1 MYVSTSQS
9 IVCEWHQFQGINV
22 VIYSQH
28 RQNFRACGGQKTR
41 ALRARGNLIT
51 PSRTRRRATSG
62 AYPLHTGTRGHTDH
76 TDEPHNY
83 PPKPNDTNPHENR
96 TDHTDRYVGTNE
108 RPENSRERQ
117 YFLTNLATMCLA

>member
-1 MYVSTSQS
+1 MS
-9 IVCEWHQFQGINV
+9 V
-22 VIYSQH
+22 VGTGVH
-28 RQNFRACGGQKTR
+28 RFVGKKTPGGAGTVPGHT
-41 ALRARGNLIT
+41 LWT
-51 PSRTRRRATSG
+51 
-62 AYPLHTGTRGHTDH
+62 HTGHTGQTGARGHTDH